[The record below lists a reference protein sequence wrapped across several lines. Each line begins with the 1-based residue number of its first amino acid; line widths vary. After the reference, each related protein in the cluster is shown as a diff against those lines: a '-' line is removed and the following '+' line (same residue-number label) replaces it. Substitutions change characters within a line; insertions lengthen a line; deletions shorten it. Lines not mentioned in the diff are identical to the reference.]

1 MSYLARRGAARQWPR
16 PAADVVLEPAVG
28 DAAMYLAMGLG
39 AGLVVA
45 VMSRSGRLR
54 PRPTMLMAAAVSIPM
69 SMVAFVAVGLLRGR
83 TISFGD

>member
-1 MSYLARRGAARQWPR
+1 MRRSEVTAGLIGGFALGAAWLAPMSYLARRGAARQWPR

-54 PRPTMLMAAAVSIPM
+54 PRPTMLMAAAV
-69 SMVAFVAVGLLRGR
+69 
-83 TISFGD
+83 